1 MDEKAKVV
9 ELPPSPEKRRRKI
22 MLIGGAAIVVL
33 SLVVVL
39 VLSFSP
45 VLAAKKI
52 EVTGTKLLSEKQL
65 LESLAPLEGTPLP
78 RISEA
83 KVEELLGEQPA
94 IDSIV
99 VRAQMPDTLVV
110 EIHEEVPVAILVDG
124 KTNYLV
130 SDTGGKLKKLGAK
143 DKTKLPKIKASDA
156 TKDPEQ
162 FKLLTSI
169 LSGVDAKVLE
179 QVSTASLT
187 EAGFMELALPQKRTL
202 IWGNGDNAALKNQV
216 TQIFLNNSKDSAEAK
231 KTIDVSNPENPVTY

>member
-83 KVEELLGEQPA
+83 KVEELLGEQP
-94 IDSIV
+94 V
-99 VRAQMPDTLVV
+99 VD
-110 EIHEEVPVAILVDG
+110 IHEEVPVAILVDG

-202 IWGNGDNAALKNQV
+202 IWGNGDKAALKNQV

>member
-124 KTNYLV
+124 ETNYLV

-202 IWGNGDNAALKNQV
+202 IWGNGDKAALKNQV

>member
-156 TKDPEQ
+156 TKD
-162 FKLLTSI
+162 
-169 LSGVDAKVLE
+169 
-179 QVSTASLT
+179 
-187 EAGFMELALPQKRTL
+187 
-202 IWGNGDNAALKNQV
+202 
-216 TQIFLNNSKDSAEAK
+216 
-231 KTIDVSNPENPVTY
+231 

>member
-1 MDEKAKVV
+1 MDESTKVV
-9 ELPPSPEKRRRKI
+9 ELPPSPEKKRRKI
-22 MLIGGAAIVVL
+22 VLIGGAVVVLL

-45 VLAAKKI
+45 VLAAKTI
-52 EVTGTKLLSEKQL
+52 EVNGTKLLSEKKL

-78 RISEA
+78 RISES
-83 KVEELLGEQPA
+83 KVESLLGDQPA
-94 IDSIV
+94 IESIV

-110 EIHEEVPVAILVDG
+110 EIHEAVPVAILVDG

-130 SDTGGKLKKLGAK
+130 SETGAKLKKLGAK
-143 DKTKLPKIKASDA
+143 DETKLPKIKASDA
-156 TKDPEQ
+156 TKDPEK

-202 IWGNGDNAALKNQV
+202 IWGDGEKAGLKNQV
-216 TQIFLNNSKDSAEAK
+216 TQIFLNNEKDDTDAK